1 SSVPTEKIDIS
12 GRQADFVARQVPV
25 SVSNPKAT
33 VLESVVDAVFRIGES
48 RIERTLSV
56 AVMDFPGKRE
66 TVTIYGPRSLVE
78 KVTPSEI

>member
-1 SSVPTEKIDIS
+1 APGFEIYDASSVPPKVKIRAPVSYLRSLSSVPTEKIDIS

-48 RIERTLSV
+48 RIERT
-56 AVMDFPGKRE
+56 
-66 TVTIYGPRSLVE
+66 
-78 KVTPSEI
+78 